1 MIFCRGKKYIKISL
15 MMTVLIEALRA
26 EDMKIWSDII
36 FHCHTYSSIEKQDNG
51 KQDKNDLINKD
62 ISYCLNHFT

>member
-1 MIFCRGKKYIKISL
+1 

-26 EDMKIWSDII
+26 EDAEDMEYII
-36 FHCHTYSSIEKQDNG
+36 FYCYTYPSIE

-62 ISYCLNHFT
+62 VSYCLNHFT